1 MRKLICVWFIEYK
14 SLAMIHHIEIQS
26 EFQSEFQSYLLV
38 KQAKSQYEFYIYEY
52 ARVYYYI

>member
-26 EFQSEFQSYLLV
+26 KFQSYLLV